1 MTLIERI
8 NKDLKKAILSK
19 DKLKLES
26 LRAVKAS
33 LVLHRTSNSSNDLIS
48 QEDEIK
54 ILQKLVK
61 QRRDSACIYDNQN
74 RADLAKLEEEQAN
87 FISTYLPKQFTTQEI
102 EIVVSETISEL
113 NAYGLKD
120 MGKVIGVVVK
130 KIQGKSDGKT
140 ISKIVKE
147 KLSDKI

>member
-1 MTLIERI
+1 MALIEKI

-33 LVLHRTSNSSNDLIS
+33 LILHQTSKSSQDLIS

-61 QRRDSACIYDNQN
+61 QRRDSASIYASQN
-74 RADLAKLEEEQAN
+74 RADLTKLEEEQAN
-87 FISTYLPKQFTTQEI
+87 FISTYLPMQLSSQEI
-102 EIVVSETISEL
+102 EKVVTDTICEL

-120 MGKVIGVVVK
+120 TGRVIGAVVK

-140 ISKIVKE
+140 ISNIVKE

>member
-1 MTLIERI
+1 MALIEKI

-33 LVLHRTSNSSNDLIS
+33 LILHQTSKSSQDLIS

-61 QRRDSACIYDNQN
+61 QRRDSASIYASQN
-74 RADLAKLEEEQAN
+74 RADLTKLEEEQAN
-87 FISTYLPKQFTTQEI
+87 FISTYLPMQLSSQEI
-102 EIVVSETISEL
+102 EKVVTDTICEL
-113 NAYGLKD
+113 NANGLKD
-120 MGKVIGVVVK
+120 TGRVIGAVVK

-140 ISKIVKE
+140 ISNIVKE